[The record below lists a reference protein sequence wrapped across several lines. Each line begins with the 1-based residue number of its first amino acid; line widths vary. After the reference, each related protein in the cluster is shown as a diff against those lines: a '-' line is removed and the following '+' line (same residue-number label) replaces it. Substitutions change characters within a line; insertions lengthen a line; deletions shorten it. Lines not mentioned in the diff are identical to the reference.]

1 MPKSQLYTA
10 VVRCFSGICSLL
22 SPEIGHGTSEA
33 RNWSQ
38 GKPCR
43 SQYLSQERLQNDVSE
58 TVVFREVE
66 CQSTQLQLS
75 KMRE

>member
-1 MPKSQLYTA
+1 MGL
-10 VVRCFSGICSLL
+10 
-22 SPEIGHGTSEA
+22 GT
-33 RNWSQ
+33 RVDGNRKSQ

-58 TVVFREVE
+58 TVVFREVQ